1 MPGKSRRKDTLP
13 HESTIHPPRTLVAI
27 VYLLAFACFARAQ
40 QGTLEGTTNISVDGG
55 TLSYQTYFYTAN
67 CGPGGYF
74 NQTTYTNFSFT
85 IGGNTYPLSGQ
96 QVVAQGFVSAS
107 CPNYTEP
114 SSLPLTLPN
123 TNNSSV
129 PAGECVYTF
138 SNGNGS
144 SDCPTLTTN
153 TIDPYFK
160 VVSILYAPPGNQSTE
175 GLTQTITDGASTTI
189 GQNFTFG
196 EEFTF
201 SDGIRGVLSG
211 GASFGF
217 ANTSSNSSA
226 FTQTWSNAQG
236 MVNLTSVDD
245 PLGVDCLS
253 NPQGTPCK
261 SYSDIEDHEL
271 DNFYVWLNPELTVT
285 TTTDNVPVSYTTGY
299 QSVSGVSQPVPDII
313 PVKAIQ
319 MEPSPGSIT
328 SANPTGTSSVPVG
341 LLIPQG
347 VSINGTNTSYYEP
360 GLAILCKHLI
370 QSEYNARQCTQ
381 QDQCGC
387 TPADFAQIL
396 VQDSLLR
403 FNPAT
408 LTDNPLSSDVS
419 PLTIDASGE
428 STCAGSPDSQGHL
441 QVDPGSD
448 CRFVVVPSSSTDP
461 TPVQLTLSQTSPT
474 TLAQAQNDVQTLSY
488 GNSQSY
494 NVGIFY
500 QTPGIIGSE
509 KSQYTWTWQDTE
521 TNSSTN
527 SNGNSVNLLL
537 QTNSPNCTAKVVLFE
552 DTLYHTFAF
561 QTPEGYSECN

>member
-1 MPGKSRRKDTLP
+1 MGEGILSTRRDFPGKN
-13 HESTIHPPRTLVAI
+13 I
-27 VYLLAFACFARAQ
+27 LAFAQPAARGAWRIGYRAILVHQ
-40 QGTLEGTTNISVDGG
+40 QANERLTEAKLSQTNSSAGERRASSDFCELFELEAVVVGCVSLG
-55 TLSYQTYFYTAN
+55 
-67 CGPGGYF
+67 CGVVCCQRQGKGRFSSGMSIACCGGYF

-85 IGGNTYPLSGQ
+85 IDGNTYPLSGQ

-461 TPVQLTLSQTSPT
+461 TPVQLTLS
-474 TLAQAQNDVQTLSY
+474 
-488 GNSQSY
+488 
-494 NVGIFY
+494 
-500 QTPGIIGSE
+500 
-509 KSQYTWTWQDTE
+509 
-521 TNSSTN
+521 
-527 SNGNSVNLLL
+527 
-537 QTNSPNCTAKVVLFE
+537 
-552 DTLYHTFAF
+552 
-561 QTPEGYSECN
+561 